1 MVSRMTEVLRRTP
14 SPQQILDEA
23 GRRVTAGVA
32 AAGAAMGSALSS
44 IREEDKVHYEDHS
57 RWSEEA
63 DSRPQDQQGV
73 AGPSSNV
80 RAQLQRHSNRRT
92 VAIVV
97 SAEAQDG
104 HGADEATYLQEHAV
118 SCTTIHFLTILTND
132 SVVHSLS
139 SPGAR

>member
-63 DSRPQDQQGV
+63 GSRPQDQQGV

-80 RAQLQRHSNRRT
+80 PAQLQRHGNRRT

-97 SAEAQDG
+97 SAEAQHG
-104 HGADEATYLQEHAV
+104 HSGDEATYLQEHAV
-118 SCTTIHFLTILTND
+118 S
-132 SVVHSLS
+132 
-139 SPGAR
+139 